1 MFTSMKKIS
10 YIFLLPVLALASCDS
25 FLDRDPISEIGSGA
39 YFTDE
44 NSLLTY
50 TNGFLQKYTPSAS
63 NLGYGDGYSD
73 IVVTKQSTDFLTN
86 ASWTPDLQTGW
97 SISNWTPVYNINYF
111 LVHMREAEGLSEETY
126 NHYEGTARFWRAWQY
141 FEKVKTF
148 GAVPWYDTP
157 IDPEDMVALY
167 KPRDSREFVMEKVLE
182 DLDFACEHCYDTSPW
197 INSARIN
204 RYIALAYK
212 SRVCL
217 FEGTY
222 RKYHSIDPSTGEPWV
237 DKDASEKFLR
247 ECVKACEEL
256 MEAGVYSLVNNP
268 ANVATQYRNLFTQE
282 AIDYTEII
290 WAREMN
296 AGLTTTHDL
305 TWKYTSGSYGERW
318 SLDQDFVRTY
328 LNLDGSRHTATGE
341 EFTDEIQNRDYRLQ
355 QCIIT
360 PGYQK
365 LAGGVMTPTAPDF
378 TVTLTGYQV
387 MKFNLDD
394 ETYES
399 ASIANNSL
407 PIIRYAEILL
417 NYAEA
422 KAELGEFDGDI
433 WDRTIR
439 PLRERA
445 GVNGDRPSTPDP
457 YLQTYYGISDTD
469 ILEIRRERAIEL
481 LLEGR
486 RYDDLMRWHLGELLN
501 KQWYGIYVPALD
513 TPYDLNGDGINDVC
527 VTNGSAGS
535 ETGVTYILLGG
546 TSLYTLENGT
556 SGRLMYNYGRNFDE
570 QRYLRPIPRTALNI
584 NPDLGQNYYWR

>member
-204 RYIALAYK
+204 R
-212 SRVCL
+212 
-217 FEGTY
+217 
-222 RKYHSIDPSTGEPWV
+222 
-237 DKDASEKFLR
+237 
-247 ECVKACEEL
+247 
-256 MEAGVYSLVNNP
+256 
-268 ANVATQYRNLFTQE
+268 
-282 AIDYTEII
+282 
-290 WAREMN
+290 
-296 AGLTTTHDL
+296 TT
-305 TWKYTSGSYGERW
+305 
-318 SLDQDFVRTY
+318 
-328 LNLDGSRHTATGE
+328 
-341 EFTDEIQNRDYRLQ
+341 
-355 QCIIT
+355 
-360 PGYQK
+360 
-365 LAGGVMTPTAPDF
+365 
-378 TVTLTGYQV
+378 
-387 MKFNLDD
+387 
-394 ETYES
+394 
-399 ASIANNSL
+399 
-407 PIIRYAEILL
+407 
-417 NYAEA
+417 
-422 KAELGEFDGDI
+422 
-433 WDRTIR
+433 
-439 PLRERA
+439 
-445 GVNGDRPSTPDP
+445 
-457 YLQTYYGISDTD
+457 
-469 ILEIRRERAIEL
+469 
-481 LLEGR
+481 
-486 RYDDLMRWHLGELLN
+486 
-501 KQWYGIYVPALD
+501 
-513 TPYDLNGDGINDVC
+513 
-527 VTNGSAGS
+527 
-535 ETGVTYILLGG
+535 
-546 TSLYTLENGT
+546 
-556 SGRLMYNYGRNFDE
+556 
-570 QRYLRPIPRTALNI
+570 
-584 NPDLGQNYYWR
+584 